1 MLMALKHESSVIGK
15 LENQLEKEL
24 DRILQPIALSIKSW
38 LVSFDENKFR
48 SAFLS
53 DKKHSNEMIRLILPQ
68 NGQLA
73 LTEVANNSNNL
84 EHIVDISKEIVNKY
98 L

>member
-1 MLMALKHESSVIGK
+1 MALKHESSVIGK

-24 DRILQPIALSIKSW
+24 QRILQPIALSIKSC
-38 LVSFDENKFR
+38 LLNFDENKFK

-53 DKKHSNEMIRLILPQ
+53 DKKHSNEIIRLVLPQ
-68 NGQLA
+68 NGQLV
-73 LTEVANNSNNL
+73 LTEVANDSNNL
-84 EHIVDISKEIVNKY
+84 DHIVDISKEIVSKY